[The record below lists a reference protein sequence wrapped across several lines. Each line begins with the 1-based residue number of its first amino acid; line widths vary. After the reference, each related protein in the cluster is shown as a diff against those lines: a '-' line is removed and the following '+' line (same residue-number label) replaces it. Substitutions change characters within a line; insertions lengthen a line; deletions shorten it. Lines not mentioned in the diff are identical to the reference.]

1 MINIFEEA
9 FKANSQLSKKSLNE
23 SKVKKP
29 KPDLSNNPKSITA
42 ILQKHK
48 DELNKATS
56 VKELYNLVSKWLK
69 EEGVNT
75 EASRRLLTNIA
86 SKKDITSAQFVVYN
100 SILAGA
106 GQEVIESKT
115 GLKSES
121 VEYDDVERQDSDF
134 HHIIDEF
141 CRKTKSTPTGYT
153 LREHGLSLIHI

>member
-23 SKVKKP
+23 AKVKKP

-100 SILAGA
+100 LI
-106 GQEVIESKT
+106 IEAVATSFDIKMKT
-115 GLKSES
+115 QN
-121 VEYDDVERQDSDF
+121 V
-134 HHIIDEF
+134 
-141 CRKTKSTPTGYT
+141 
-153 LREHGLSLIHI
+153 